1 MLLPSSGSSSPNA
14 ARADEGA
21 GTTATKDDEAE
32 SGVVVVDDRRRHP
45 ITLPALRPP
54 PSWRKPAA
62 GVARVVSNIRRRKR
76 SMCTVVERAWRTLA
90 HLEPTVV
97 RVASFCELFEIAKDL
112 KILISRSTPS
122 LTVTSSASRAEQ
134 SVHNVAVFLQ

>member
-1 MLLPSSGSSSPNA
+1 
-14 ARADEGA
+14 
-21 GTTATKDDEAE
+21 
-32 SGVVVVDDRRRHP
+32 
-45 ITLPALRPP
+45 
-54 PSWRKPAA
+54 
-62 GVARVVSNIRRRKR
+62 
-76 SMCTVVERAWRTLA
+76 MCTVVERAWRTLA

-97 RVASFCELFEIAKDL
+97 RVASFCELFEIIAKDL

>member
-1 MLLPSSGSSSPNA
+1 
-14 ARADEGA
+14 
-21 GTTATKDDEAE
+21 
-32 SGVVVVDDRRRHP
+32 
-45 ITLPALRPP
+45 
-54 PSWRKPAA
+54 
-62 GVARVVSNIRRRKR
+62 
-76 SMCTVVERAWRTLA
+76 MCTVVERAWRTLA

-122 LTVTSSASRAEQ
+122 LTVTSASRAEQ